1 MLKCPIRPAMSLLS
15 MLNAS
20 QICCNLES
28 VCLLS
33 RRPMRLFL
41 NMTVC
46 TNWQFLRAGKFIA
59 GPSGHGRTLRNTPSQ
74 STTGAGVLQY
84 LPTGYSIDGA
94 HLTQFFREAH
104 SNAAATG
111 SASWLP
117 CVLAYLSTHQMAA
130 HDPLKGHSMMLG
142 PPGHAASSTVHF
154 RAKSTHA

>member
-1 MLKCPIRPAMSLLS
+1 MRPAERVEKSGSSGHESAEHAECFADLSAIWSLS
-15 MLNAS
+15 PVS
-20 QICCNLES
+20 Q
-28 VCLLS
+28 
-33 RRPMRLFL
+33 PMRLFL

-59 GPSGHGRTLRNTPSQ
+59 GPYGHGRTLLNTPSQ
-74 STTGAGVLQY
+74 SSLSTAGAGVLQY

-130 HDPLKGHSMMLG
+130 HGPLEGH
-142 PPGHAASSTVHF
+142 
-154 RAKSTHA
+154 